1 MKSTKIFM
9 LAALTLSVV
18 ACSNDKEV
26 INNDPV
32 EARITAGLTNA
43 TESRAIDAKWNQDN
57 IGVMVTA
64 APTSDMENMYKNVK
78 YSTTSTDVNATFTA
92 ETGKGIFFQDATETV
107 TFAAYAPYQTSA
119 AANELPG
126 TNGVIAVD
134 TENNN
139 ATFYHRACIYA
150 MFLCVTG

>member
-43 TESRAIDAKWNQDN
+43 TESRAIDAEWNQDN

-64 APTSDMENMYKNVK
+64 APTSDMENMYKK
-78 YSTTSTDVNATFTA
+78 
-92 ETGKGIFFQDATETV
+92 
-107 TFAAYAPYQTSA
+107 
-119 AANELPG
+119 
-126 TNGVIAVD
+126 
-134 TENNN
+134 
-139 ATFYHRACIYA
+139 
-150 MFLCVTG
+150 

>member
-43 TESRAIDAKWNQDN
+43 TESRAIDAK
-57 IGVMVTA
+57 
-64 APTSDMENMYKNVK
+64 
-78 YSTTSTDVNATFTA
+78 
-92 ETGKGIFFQDATETV
+92 
-107 TFAAYAPYQTSA
+107 
-119 AANELPG
+119 
-126 TNGVIAVD
+126 
-134 TENNN
+134 
-139 ATFYHRACIYA
+139 
-150 MFLCVTG
+150 